1 LLSFF
6 VDMREHLHLPA
17 ALNGD
22 VWRYFNPTT
31 SNARHHHAELELN
44 LIIRGSGTYLLG
56 NRRYHIKSGDLLWLF
71 PAQEHVL
78 INYSRDFEMW
88 IAVFKHKLV
97 KRTATGPTERPLAQV
112 EPAETC
118 CRRVAQQ
125 DLRRMEE
132 LFAELAEMR
141 DHPSLLNAG
150 LSYALLHAWRSFERA
165 AEVPVCD
172 VHPAVERAARLIRDS
187 STTLCLDE
195 LARHAGLSAA
205 RLSRLFKNQTGFAM
219 VDFRN
224 RLRVQRYLEIYRTGQ
239 RLTML
244 DAALQAGFG
253 SYPQFHRV
261 FKDVLGCSPAKYRY
275 TKPPR
280 PV

>member
-1 LLSFF
+1 
-6 VDMREHLHLPA
+6 MREDLHLPA

-22 VWRYFNPTT
+22 VWLYYNPTA
-31 SNARHHHAELELN
+31 SNTRHHHAELELN
-44 LIIRGSGTYLLG
+44 LVMRGSGTYLLG
-56 NRRYHIKSGDLLWLF
+56 NRKYQIRPGDLLWLF

-88 IAVFKHKLV
+88 IAVFKHKLI
-97 KRTATGPTERPLAQV
+97 KRIAIGPAERVLAQA
-112 EPAETC
+112 EPTETC

-125 DLRRMEE
+125 DLRRMGE
-132 LFAELAEMR
+132 LFAELAEVR
-141 DHPSLLNAG
+141 DRPSLLNAG

-172 VHPAVERAARLIRDS
+172 IHPAVERAARLIRDS
-187 STTLCLDE
+187 SSTLGLDE
-195 LARHAGLSAA
+195 IARHAGLSPA
-205 RLSRLFKNQTGFAM
+205 RLSRLFKEQTGFGM

-244 DAALQAGFG
+244 DAAFEAGFG

-261 FKDVLGCSPAKYRY
+261 FKDVLGCSPAKYQY
-275 TKPPR
+275 MKPTR
-280 PV
+280 RL